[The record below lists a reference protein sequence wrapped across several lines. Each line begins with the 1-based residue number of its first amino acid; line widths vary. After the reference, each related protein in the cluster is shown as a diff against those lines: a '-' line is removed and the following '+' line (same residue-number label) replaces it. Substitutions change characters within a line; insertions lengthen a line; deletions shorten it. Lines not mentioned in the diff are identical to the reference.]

1 MQEAAGRYTYGKVD
15 PKAPSW
21 LRALIGEVNR
31 VTHSGHGTV
40 EASVRPFYSMPRL
53 AEILA
58 VAGEP
63 EAALLHHLYGPK
75 NYATDRLSQQVDGL
89 ADYLVDN
96 AGLVAATLAHLHADG
111 RERLMHDL
119 GRLKI
124 GTGAFFDLV
133 FASAVGASKNVRK
146 AARAILQEATAERL
160 LSKAEETLASGST
173 DERRETVELLA
184 MLVGA
189 PAT

>member
-1 MQEAAGRYTYGKVD
+1 
-15 PKAPSW
+15 
-21 LRALIGEVNR
+21 
-31 VTHSGHGTV
+31 
-40 EASVRPFYSMPRL
+40 
-53 AEILA
+53 
-58 VAGEP
+58 
-63 EAALLHHLYGPK
+63 K
-75 NYATDRLSQQVDGL
+75 NYAGDRFSPQVGGL
-89 ADYLVDN
+89 ADFLVDSV
-96 AGLVAATLAHLHADG
+96 GVVAATLGHLHADG

-124 GTGAFFDLV
+124 GTGAFCDMV
-133 FASAVGASKNVRK
+133 FAGGVGASKNVRK

-189 PAT
+189 PATEVLDAHIAREKSKAVRDTM